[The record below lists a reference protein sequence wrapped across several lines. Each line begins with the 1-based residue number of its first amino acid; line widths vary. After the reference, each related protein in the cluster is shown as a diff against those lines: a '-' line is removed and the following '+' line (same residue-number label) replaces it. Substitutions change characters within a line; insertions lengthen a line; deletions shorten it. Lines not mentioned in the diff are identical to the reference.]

1 MSSYQELVNQA
12 KALMAQAEDV
22 RKQELANV
30 IADIK
35 SKMKEFGITAADL
48 GISGGSR
55 KARAAKAPMVV
66 KYRGP
71 NGEVWGGGLGR
82 KPDWVNAL
90 GADIEKYRV

>member
-35 SKMKEFGITAADL
+35 GKMKEFGITAADL

-55 KARAAKAPMVV
+55 KARTAKAPMVST
-66 KYRGP
+66 RCQSTHG
-71 NGEVWGGGLGR
+71 GEIPRPEWRGLGR
-82 KPDWVNAL
+82 WP
-90 GADIEKYRV
+90 GS